1 MKKYDFRINSD
12 EAKKLLNKKFNKY
25 KHAEF
30 EYTNTVTL
38 YVGLMID
45 DISYEVCNDYE
56 QLDYFG
62 WDNEATVCR
71 INKKPWEMILN
82 NSSSKI
88 VETNIDQVIKGITIV
103 NDHYSSFDHKIQ
115 NYDLWETR
123 AVIFDF
129 GDHQISFEKQDC
141 WFSMEIE
148 INRGENLINKISDGK
163 FILKDFEQSEK
174 QTIKT
179 DRDIIEIR

>member
-1 MKKYDFRINSD
+1 MKKYDFRIDSD
-12 EAKKLLNKKFNKY
+12 RVKNLKNKMFNKY

-45 DISYEVCNDYE
+45 DVSYEICNDYE

-71 INKKPWEMILN
+71 IKQKPWELILN
-82 NSSSKI
+82 NSTSEI
-88 VETNIDQVIKGITIV
+88 VETNINDVIKEIIIV
-103 NDHYSSFDHKIQ
+103 NDHYLSFNNGIQ

-129 GDHQISFEKQDC
+129 GDYQLSFEKQDC

-148 INRGENLINKISDGK
+148 INKGENLIEKISDGK

-179 DRDIIEIR
+179 ERKIIKI